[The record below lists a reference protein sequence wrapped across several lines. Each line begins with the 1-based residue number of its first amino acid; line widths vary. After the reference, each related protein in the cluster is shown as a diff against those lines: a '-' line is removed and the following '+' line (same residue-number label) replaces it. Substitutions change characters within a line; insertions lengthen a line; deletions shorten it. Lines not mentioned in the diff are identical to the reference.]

1 MSRSNELTLEQE
13 FKLAVYKQKVIKLD
27 SKQSRR
33 HLIATLQQ
41 MMLKDTVIKYFIRN
55 SNL

>member
-1 MSRSNELTLEQE
+1 MSKSNELTLEQE
-13 FKLAVYKQKVIKLD
+13 FKLAVYKQKVAKLD
-27 SKQSRR
+27 NKQSRR

>member
-1 MSRSNELTLEQE
+1 MTKSNELTLEQE
-13 FKLAVYKQKVIKLD
+13 FKLAVYKQKVVKLN
-27 SKQSRR
+27 SRQSRR

-41 MMLKDTVIKYFIRN
+41 MMLKDTIIKYFIKN